1 MSNKIE
7 PTVGATKES
16 TGFLGLFGGKK
27 GEKGV
32 RSVTDILGA
41 FTAAVDELK
50 GAIKHHNEKKAANQ
64 AEIDRLAAESKVSDD
79 EIAGAEHAITNIT
92 ALITPAPKAE

>member
-1 MSNKIE
+1 MSKIE
-7 PTVGATKES
+7 PTIGGTKES
-16 TGFLGLFGGKK
+16 SGFLGLFGGK
-27 GEKGV
+27 KGV

-64 AEIDRLAAESKVSDD
+64 AEINRLTAESEVSDA
-79 EIAGAEHAITNIT
+79 EIAGAEHAIENIT
-92 ALITPAPKAE
+92 ALITPPVKA

>member
-1 MSNKIE
+1 MSKIE
-7 PTVGATKES
+7 PTIGGTTKES
-16 TGFLGLFGGKK
+16 TGFLGGLFGGK
-27 GEKGV
+27 KGV

-64 AEIDRLAAESKVSDD
+64 AEIDRLTAESQVSDT
-79 EIAGAEHAITNIT
+79 EIAGAEHAIENIT
-92 ALITPAPKAE
+92 ALITPPVKA